1 MHLMTGPA
9 GASYRWYENLFTANL
24 IYGSGQRSGFAN
36 ADHTPPYVVVNVGV
50 ARDFKWSSDLKPVTV
65 RFDVVNLFDQT
76 YELRDG
82 SGIGVFAPQFGARR
96 GILRGALPEA
106 LIV

>member
-36 ADHTPPYVVVNVGV
+36 ADT
-50 ARDFKWSSDLKPVTV
+50 
-65 RFDVVNLFDQT
+65 
-76 YELRDG
+76 LRRT
-82 SGIGVFAPQFGARR
+82 SW
-96 GILRGALPEA
+96 
-106 LIV
+106 